1 MQSRRVVAVFLF
13 VGKRCPVMGRVRLAN
28 EKVVKEERDNPTN
41 DKADHSVYEAFE
53 GFAFAV
59 GEDACVE

>member
-13 VGKRCPVMGRVRLAN
+13 VGKRCVVTGRVRLAN

-41 DKADHSVYEAFE
+41 DKADHSVYEACE
-53 GFAFAV
+53 GFAFALGKDSFV
-59 GEDACVE
+59 

>member
-1 MQSRRVVAVFLF
+1 
-13 VGKRCPVMGRVRLAN
+13 MGRVRLAN